1 MNNKISNLITKNKNL
16 LRINYIRKS
25 YGVVK
30 KMKLKKVLIG
40 ITKSDIRNFLK
51 LQDKINITDIF
62 INEDLRLIGYFE
74 FLGMNINTEVELAFS
89 KIEGNNIYINIK
101 SFKILKMNILNSI
114 SKKVF
119 NYVINAFSNIEGVS
133 FENNY
138 FKLEVYKLI
147 DRYYKEHNL
156 IDLNNMEILD
166 IVIENKE
173 IELTFGG
180 IGINTKVI
188 RKEYGVNEVP
198 YVEAEI
204 VSDGE

>member
-1 MNNKISNLITKNKNL
+1 
-16 LRINYIRKS
+16 
-25 YGVVK
+25 
-30 KMKLKKVLIG
+30 MKCEYCGQI
-40 ITKSDIRNFLK
+40 
-51 LQDKINITDIF
+51 
-62 INEDLRLIGYFE
+62 
-74 FLGMNINTEVELAFS
+74 
-89 KIEGNNIYINIK
+89 
-101 SFKILKMNILNSI
+101 
-114 SKKVF
+114 VF

-180 IGINTKVI
+180 IDIDTKVI

>member
-1 MNNKISNLITKNKNL
+1 
-16 LRINYIRKS
+16 
-25 YGVVK
+25 
-30 KMKLKKVLIG
+30 MKLKKVLIG

-74 FLGMNINTEVELAFS
+74 FLGMNINAEAELAFS
-89 KIEGNNIYINIK
+89 KIEENNIYINIK

-180 IGINTKVI
+180 IDIDTKVI